1 MKKKGFWLPDI
12 VVFFIP
18 NCTLQS
24 NRKMLILFWLALSDI
39 KGPVGVVQIKI
50 AVIFNLITNDNLYFP
65 SHCAFEV
72 TGDC

>member
-1 MKKKGFWLPDI
+1 
-12 VVFFIP
+12 
-18 NCTLQS
+18 
-24 NRKMLILFWLALSDI
+24 MLILLWLTLSDD

-50 AVIFNLITNDNLYFP
+50 AVTFNLLTNDNLYFP

>member
-1 MKKKGFWLPDI
+1 
-12 VVFFIP
+12 
-18 NCTLQS
+18 
-24 NRKMLILFWLALSDI
+24 MLILFWLALSDI

-50 AVIFNLITNDNLYFP
+50 AVTFNLISNGNLYFP